1 VPQESSR
8 RPGIV
13 CRIVSAAIALLA
25 MVAAGITKDVKIGLI
40 SVNLTAP
47 SGHCELDDRK
57 ADDTRL
63 LQGLRDLFAGRN
75 QLLAAYADCHN
86 LTDFWSGKQPTL
98 NDYAT
103 YTTPVGTENSIVPVE
118 AIKQVCTK
126 LRTEGEQRL
135 AKIMSD
141 RASSIEEVFKGIKV
155 NETRHIGVVA
165 EDPTVC
171 YYAQLQKLITEAGS
185 EKTQIGISAAMV
197 TRGKFIV
204 YHLYSPYVGGDTAT
218 ALLAKHK
225 TNVAAFFAAN
235 KN

>member
-1 VPQESSR
+1 MTAM
-8 RPGIV
+8 I
-13 CRIVSAAIALLA
+13 CRIVSGVFALLA
-25 MVAAGITKDVKIGLI
+25 TVTVGVTKDVKIGPI

-47 SGHCELDDRK
+47 SGYCELDDGN
-57 ADDTRL
+57 ADDARL

-86 LTDFWSGKQPTL
+86 LTDFRSGKKPTL
-98 NDYAT
+98 NDYAI
-103 YTTPVGTENSIVPVE
+103 YTTPVDALNSTVPVE

-135 AKIMSD
+135 AKIMRD
-141 RASSIEEVFKGIKV
+141 RASSIEEVFKGVKV
-155 NETRHIGVVA
+155 NETRHVGVVA

-171 YYAQLQKLITEAGS
+171 YYAQLQKLMTEAGT
-185 EKTQIGISAAMV
+185 EKTQVGISAATV
-197 TRGKFIV
+197 LRGKFIV
-204 YHLYSPYVGGDTAT
+204 YHLYSPYIGGDTVT

-225 TNVAAFFAAN
+225 TNVAALFAAN